1 LTAVRLLIVDDET
14 AQMRALCDT
23 LGLEGYATQ
32 GFDSPRAA
40 LAELRAGQF
49 DMLLTDLMMP
59 EMDGIELIAA
69 VRKIDPD
76 IGAIVM
82 TGHGTIDTAVLAM
95 RNGAL
100 DYILKP
106 FRLNVVLPVL
116 VRAQDLQRLR
126 RENAALQALEKQQ
139 AEELAAAYQDLES
152 FSYSISHDLRAPLLF
167 VKDFATRLEQDFAE
181 KLGEEGRR
189 VLKVIGDGCRSM
201 DEMVVGLL
209 AFSRATSQPLN
220 LTVLDMTPIV
230 RTAVAESR
238 AVYADPEPD
247 VQITA
252 LPAAA
257 ADPAVIRHVW
267 SNLIGNA
274 FKYSSKRPEPRIRV
288 SGRVEGP
295 EVIFSVEDNGAGFD
309 MQFADKLFGVFKRLH
324 SSREFQGTG
333 VGLAIAHRIVMRHG
347 GRIWARAEPDVGATF
362 EFTLPRTIPQTDLRA
377 AAGLSN
383 S

>member
-1 LTAVRLLIVDDET
+1 MSAVRLLIVDDET

-32 GFDSPRAA
+32 GFDSPRKA

-69 VRKIDPD
+69 ARKVDPD

-126 RENAALQALEKQQ
+126 RENAALQALEKKN

-152 FSYSISHDLRAPLLF
+152 FSYSVSHDLRAPLLF
-167 VKDFATRLEQDFAE
+167 VKDFAARLERDFAGQ
-181 KLGEEGRR
+181 LGEEGRR
-189 VLKVIGDGCRSM
+189 VAKVIGDGCRSM

-209 AFSRATSQPLN
+209 AFSRATSQQLN

-238 AVYADPEPD
+238 AIYADPEPS
-247 VQITA
+247 VEITP
-252 LPAAA
+252 LPPAA

-267 SNLIGNA
+267 SNLVGNA
-274 FKYSSKRPEPRIRV
+274 FKYSAKRADPRIRI
-288 SGRVEGP
+288 SGRVEGG

-309 MQFADKLFGVFKRLH
+309 MQYADKLFGVFKRLH
-324 SSREFQGTG
+324 SSREFLGTG

-347 GRIWARAEPDVGATF
+347 GRIWARAQPDAGATF
-362 EFTLPRTIPQTDLRA
+362 EFTLPAAIPHTDLRA